1 MDQND
6 IFEISKFAIFF
17 VLSLSNRIISGGPQ
31 YRETCHKQIPIDTI
45 RLFFLKFWCKRKAYM
60 HICKLVIS

>member
-31 YRETCHKQIPIDTI
+31 YRETCQWYLCVQFEFKVEI
-45 RLFFLKFWCKRKAYM
+45 
-60 HICKLVIS
+60 